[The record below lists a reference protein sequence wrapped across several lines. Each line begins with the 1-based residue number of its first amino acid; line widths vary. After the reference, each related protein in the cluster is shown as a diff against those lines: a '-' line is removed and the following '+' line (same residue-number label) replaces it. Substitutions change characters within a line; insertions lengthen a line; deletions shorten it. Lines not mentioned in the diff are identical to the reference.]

1 MDAQMAKEFKDY
13 GVLDCAGC
21 GPLPDGLLR
30 DARWRRLAMSRRI
43 LSRVLARLVGIFV
56 LFHGGASGAQEGNFD
71 SAFGNGGRL
80 LVDVSVGHGD
90 VAHRM
95 VLLPGNKILM
105 AGSCDH
111 PQSAG
116 STDTYPEFCIT
127 RLLHDGSYDGTF
139 GPGGVGYLRF
149 DFFPGWL
156 NSSDLKDMI
165 VLHDGRIALFGTET
179 AGGKMLLAV
188 LLADGTALDANVG
201 GGNGY
206 LELQFANANS
216 APASIVQQSDDKILI
231 AGSAMGINGNADF
244 AVARLLKDL
253 SGFDTSFGS
262 GGSQLVAFDLGGPG
276 GDDTDTCLAVRLQ
289 SSGKIVLAG
298 YANSAA
304 MTGFTPAIALARLN
318 ADGTR
323 DTTFGT
329 SGDGRLH
336 YVIQT
341 IAVATD
347 ARIDAGDRI
356 VLGGAAANT
365 TAQWF
370 VDRLTPDG
378 TRDPAFNG
386 GNPQAFP
393 VPPGNAGGSVARLA
407 LANDGMFA
415 IGISPR
421 TSDALTNYFVVA
433 RLNWNGSLD
442 ARFGNGGKSYGSFT
456 ATSDLDSSGV
466 DIAVGNGGLMI
477 AGTQTQT
484 GPDLKFAIG
493 RLQYDQIFSFGFE

>member
-1 MDAQMAKEFKDY
+1 MDWTTIAMSK
-13 GVLDCAGC
+13 
-21 GPLPDGLLR
+21 PLRHSFLRHVIGLL
-30 DARWRRLAMSRRI
+30 L
-43 LSRVLARLVGIFV
+43 LLQYPPCP
-56 LFHGGASGAQEGNFD
+56 AQEGNFD
-71 SAFGNGGRL
+71 PTFGSGGRL

-90 VAHRM
+90 VASRM

-111 PQSAG
+111 PQSEG
-116 STDTYPEFCIT
+116 SMATYPEFCIT

-149 DFFPGWL
+149 DFFAGWF

-201 GGNGY
+201 AGNGY

-262 GGSQLVAFDLGGPG
+262 EGSQLVAFDLGGPS

-298 YANSAA
+298 YANSTA
-304 MTGFTPAIALARLN
+304 TTDFTPAIALARLN

-323 DTTFGT
+323 DTTFGS
-329 SGDGRLH
+329 SGDGRVH

-365 TAQWF
+365 VAQWF

-378 TRDPAFNG
+378 SRDPAFNG
-386 GNPQAFP
+386 GNPQTFP
-393 VPPGNAGGSVARLA
+393 VPPGSAGGSVARLA
-407 LANDGMFA
+407 LTSDGMFE

-421 TSDALTNYFVVA
+421 TSDALANYFVVA

-456 ATSDLDSSGV
+456 ATSDLDSTGV

-477 AGTQTQT
+477 AGTQTQA